1 VSRTWFDRLLGRPAH
16 VQVRGLSAG
25 EYMDR
30 VFVLYVREFLGM
42 YDIPFQ
48 ARERA
53 MDTFL
58 TPEQLRRKQNAEV
71 LKKMGI
77 LPA

>member
-1 VSRTWFDRLLGRPAH
+1 
-16 VQVRGLSAG
+16 
-25 EYMDR
+25 MDA
-30 VFVLYVREFLGM
+30 VYVLYVREFLGM
-42 YDIPFQ
+42 YDIPYQ

-53 MDTFL
+53 DDSFL
-58 TPEQLRRKQNAEV
+58 TPEVLRRKQNAEV